1 VEVLQVAVKKQE
13 TKDKKKSKEK
23 DAWAIGQSVYFI
35 IVAMF
40 LRCRFQVSP
49 QCKKKKKK
57 KEEVS
62 IESYWAYPKLFSFAI
77 LKAHISNSSSGPR

>member
-57 KEEVS
+57 K
-62 IESYWAYPKLFSFAI
+62 KKKKRRRCL
-77 LKAHISNSSSGPR
+77 LKAIGLILNFLVLQF